1 MRHIEDEKR
10 LANDKDNSRLGHEMV
25 AATSETALTHVDS
38 TDKTAG
44 RAMQHGDTTKSETP
58 IPPTSESIK
67 PVADPANLY
76 DPDSGMNRG
85 KTLSSKALHILDQI
99 MPDDRANET
108 AQAIKHDVLET
119 PAAILDA
126 MNDVSEMRERGR
138 RLFFEN
144 KEDKPLSSESTDSPT
159 VTDSGLLIEES
170 TTSRLTS
177 ETSGTTG
184 DGDYTTLEVN
194 DDSTSDSRINRMI
207 SGNKDYYATLGVSV
221 DADETTLKNAYREMG
236 KKYHPDANNGDKAAT
251 EKFKEANEAYSVLG
265 DPQRRQIYDQKRAQV
280 LKPSD
285 KTDSKK
291 DSAVNIAEGKLKHKP
306 ADKVGKTSA
315 GGKKNDRFARRM
327 LDRSYILSQ
336 GASKLMPDEQQDED
350 SGTKGIRS
358 MISESAKLVKIFATA
373 ERKPSKMR
381 HVEDEE
387 KLTHE
392 NTSEESRLEHEAIEG
407 EDVLRLEHSDGET
420 PNLLQH
426 GGIPL
431 LSDGS
436 GDIDVEAD
444 TEKPDKPLI
453 DEDISTDAEVP
464 ETETTALVPV
474 EVGGDSGVVD
484 TDIRITTSIPTS
496 KSQADIKIENQI
508 DKNIDKYTA
517 EAAKLEKK
525 IEKAGKKIPKKKVK
539 KSKLTHDESG
549 KPKRQISFADE
560 KVAQAD
566 AKWNQGQSKTLSA
579 NSGRYVT
586 GHASVFIHG
595 KVSESENLTGNTG
608 LKAAHTGEK
617 AVVKTYQTAKRV
629 NRYVKNAP
637 YRKLQHLKLKETQ
650 NKGKLAYQQLLKDK
664 PELRK
669 NTVSRLIQKR
679 RINRE
684 YAKAFRAAQAGGK
697 VGTLGKAGAVI
708 GVGAAAVSGDGKALA
723 KMGFKTGLRI
733 AFKKV
738 GAALAKAAAPILLKI
753 GAILLI
759 IGAILLLFTMCAS
772 LIGTGTGYLIDAI
785 SYQADMDDITEYS
798 VYMTQLEVELKE
810 EIIEAATDLDGL
822 HEFRLVVNSPS
833 GGTDVIFEGT
843 LVAPGLGHPY
853 FVLPVY
859 APPDF
864 NPTVLLPFLSDI
876 THNPFEVMAYL
887 TAVYGNFEGYD
898 INAILREIFDTAFTL
913 EIVEGFEVRTAIVE
927 AWYYEWQD
935 WGWTDSEGNWVSNWV
950 EVRIPPFSEPMN
962 YNWYYREVRLT
973 VNMTI
978 AQVIQN
984 RMNADQQEHY
994 DVLMESL
1001 GLRQFVG
1008 SPFADNWLPHMTS
1021 PFGYRFHPITL
1032 TREMHTGIDIARPEG
1047 TPILSG
1053 APGTVIFAGDMGG
1066 YGNTVII
1073 EYFDEESGIGV
1084 RLLYAHMHEINVAV
1098 GDELAIG
1105 DVIGTVGSTGVST
1118 GNHLHMEV
1126 SINEDGGAWRRINP
1140 LFFVEPFT
1148 S

>member
-10 LANDKDNSRLGHEMV
+10 LAHDKDNSRLGHQVV
-25 AATSETALTHVDS
+25 ADISETALTHVDS
-38 TDKTAG
+38 VDETAG
-44 RAMQHGDTTKSETP
+44 RALQHSDTSQGENTTLPSSDP
-58 IPPTSESIK
+58 IK
-67 PVADPANLY
+67 PVVDPAISY
-76 DPDSGMNRG
+76 DPDAGLNRG
-85 KTLSSKALHILDQI
+85 KTLSSKALHIIDQV
-99 MPDDRANET
+99 MPDDRTNET
-108 AQAIKHDVLET
+108 AQAIKHDALET

-126 MNDVSEMRERGR
+126 MNDVAEMRERGR
-138 RLFFEN
+138 RMFFEN
-144 KEDKPLSSESTDSPT
+144 KEDKPFSSGSTENPT
-159 VTDSGLLIEES
+159 VTDS
-170 TTSRLTS
+170 
-177 ETSGTTG
+177 
-184 DGDYTTLEVN
+184 
-194 DDSTSDSRINRMI
+194 DSRVNRMI
-207 SGNKDYYATLGVSV
+207 SG
-221 DADETTLKNAYREMG
+221 
-236 KKYHPDANNGDKAAT
+236 
-251 EKFKEANEAYSVLG
+251 
-265 DPQRRQIYDQKRAQV
+265 DQKRVQV
-280 LKPSD
+280 LKPSE

-291 DSAVNIAEGKLKHKP
+291 DSVADIAGGKLKHKP
-306 ADKVGKTSA
+306 SEKSGKAPA
-315 GGKKNDRFARRM
+315 GGKKKDRIARRM
-327 LDRSYILSQ
+327 LDRSYIFSQ
-336 GASKLMPDEQQDED
+336 AAAQMMPAEQQDED
-350 SGTKGIRS
+350 SGTKGVRS
-358 MISESAKLVKIFATA
+358 MISESAKLIKVFATA
-373 ERKPSKMR
+373 EKNPSKMR

-387 KLTHE
+387 RLVHE
-392 NTSEESRLEHEAIEG
+392 NTSDESRLEHEAIEG
-407 EDVLRLEHSDGET
+407 EDVLRLEHADGEA
-420 PNLLQH
+420 PKLLQH
-426 GGIPL
+426 GDVPL
-431 LSDGS
+431 LGDGS
-436 GDIDVEAD
+436 GDIDVDAD
-444 TEKPDKPLI
+444 TEKPEKPLI
-453 DEDISTDAEVP
+453 DEDISTDAEKA
-464 ETETTALVPV
+464 EMETALIPV
-474 EVGGDSGVVD
+474 DDGNPADSGGSYTAYTD
-484 TDIRITTSIPTS
+484 TSIYAGIPTS
-496 KSQADIKIENQI
+496 ISSADIKMDDNSVSERAENARSARI
-508 DKNIDKYTA
+508 DKNIDKYTV
-517 EAAKLEKK
+517 EAVKLEKEIAK
-525 IEKAGKKIPKKKVK
+525 TEKKIPKKKVK
-539 KSKLTHDESG
+539 KSKLAHDESG

-586 GHASVFIHG
+586 GHASAFIHG
-595 KVSESENLTGNTG
+595 KISESENMTGNTG
-608 LKAAHTGEK
+608 LKAAHTSEK
-617 AVVKTYQTAKRV
+617 AAVKTYQTTKRV

-637 YRKLQHLKLKETQ
+637 YRKLQHLKLKEAQ
-650 NKGKLAYQQLLKDK
+650 NKGKLAYQKLLKEK

-697 VGTLGKAGAVI
+697 VGALGTAGAVI

-723 KMGFKTGLRI
+723 KMGFKTGLSI

-738 GAALAKAAAPILLKI
+738 GAALVKAAAPILLKI

-772 LIGTGTGYLIDAI
+772 LIGIGTGYLLDAI

-822 HEFRLVVNSPS
+822 HEFRFVVNSPS
-833 GGTDVIFEGT
+833 GGTDAIFEGS
-843 LVAPGLGHPY
+843 LVTPGLGHPY

-864 NPTVLLPFLSDI
+864 DPLVLLPLLSDI
-876 THNPFEVMAYL
+876 THNPFEVMAHL
-887 TAVYGNFEGYD
+887 TAVYGNFEDYD
-898 INAILREIFDTAFTL
+898 INAILREIFETAFML

-935 WGWTDSEGNWVSNWV
+935 FGSYQDFGWFDPDFGWVSSWQWV
-950 EVRIPPFSEPMN
+950 SDWQEVRIPPFEEPMN

-978 AQVIQN
+978 SQVIQD
-984 RMNADQQEHY
+984 RLDDEQQEHY

-1053 APGTVIFAGDMGG
+1053 APGTVTFAGDMGG

-1084 RLLYAHMHEINVAV
+1084 RLLYAHMHEINVSV
-1098 GDELAIG
+1098 GDELAMG
-1105 DVIGTVGSTGVST
+1105 DVVGTVGTTGVST

-1140 LFFVEPFT
+1140 LFFVEPYT